1 MAAEGR
7 FFDGLLRTSAKEEKI
22 PEESGKIKKAGSQ
35 EGGDGIRETENGG
48 AGGRMAGG
56 VETMGKAVELRD
68 VEIALLRPY
77 ERNAKQHSK
86 EQVEKIGRS
95 IREMGFLSP
104 CLIDQDLNV
113 IAGHGRIMAAKE
125 IGWESVPCVFIEGL
139 TEEQR
144 KAYIL
149 ADNRLTE
156 LGEWDM
162 DMVQEELAALA
173 DADFDISITG
183 FDPDLRFDD
192 SMAGI
197 TDDGWTETDSAQ
209 AEEPRSRI
217 GDIYQLG
224 NHRLMCGDS
233 TDTEMVAELMAGQK
247 ADLMVTDPPYNI
259 GLGGDESGAAQSTDE
274 MASRRKR
281 QEDGAF
287 LLNDNLGEKEFIE
300 FLTKAMSNAKAA
312 LKDGGAF
319 YVWYAT
325 RTTEQFLEGMRR
337 AGLDVKQILIWVKS
351 HFTLGRQDYQWQHEP
366 CLYGWKEGAGHYFLD
381 SRKQSTVVEDLQPDL
396 SHMKKAEMEQLL
408 REIYAEETATDVIH
422 EAKPNVSELHPT
434 MKPLKLIARQIRN
447 SSKPGET
454 VLDLFGGS
462 GTTLIACEQMDRK
475 CCMMEFDPHY
485 ADVIV
490 DRWENLTGLK
500 ALKINS
506 YTAGGGYLK
515 TA

>member
-7 FFDGLLRTSAKEEKI
+7 FFDGLLRTSEEVKKI
-22 PEESGKIKKAGSQ
+22 PESSG
-35 EGGDGIRETENGG
+35 DF
-48 AGGRMAGG
+48 GG
-56 VETMGKAVELRD
+56 VETMGKAVELRE
-68 VEIALLRPY
+68 VEIAALKPY

-95 IREMGFLSP
+95 IRELGFLSP

-113 IAGHGRIMAAKE
+113 IAGHGRIMAARE

-139 TEEQR
+139 TEEER

-162 DMVQEELAALA
+162 DMVQQELAALA
-173 DADFDISITG
+173 DADFDIGITG

-192 SMAGI
+192 SMGQI
-197 TDDGWTETDSAQ
+197 TDDGWTAAEVQT

-233 TDTEMVAELMAGQK
+233 TDPEMVAALMNGEK

-259 GLGGDESGAAQSTDE
+259 GLGGDESGNAQSTDE
-274 MASRRKR
+274 KASHRKH

-287 LLNDNLGEKEFIE
+287 LLNDNLGEKEFVE
-300 FLTKAMSNAKAA
+300 FLTKAMVNGKDA
-312 LKDGGAF
+312 LREGGAF

-325 RTTEQFLEGMRR
+325 RTTEQFLEGMRK
-337 AGLDVKQILIWVKS
+337 AGLEVRQILIWVKG

-366 CLYGWKEGAGHYFLD
+366 CLYGWKDGAAHYFLD
-381 SRKQSTVVEDLQPDL
+381 NRKQSTVIEDLMPDL
-396 SHMKKAEMEQLL
+396 AHMKKAEMEALL
-408 REIYAEETATDVIH
+408 REIYAEETATDVIR
-422 EAKPNVSELHPT
+422 EAKPNISELHPT

-447 SSKPGET
+447 SSQPGET

-462 GTTLIACEQMDRK
+462 GTTLIACEQMNRQ
-475 CCMMEFDPHY
+475 CMMMEYDPHY

-490 DRWENLTGLK
+490 DRWEKMTGLK
-500 ALKINS
+500 ALKVNG

>member
-1 MAAEGR
+1 
-7 FFDGLLRTSAKEEKI
+7 
-22 PEESGKIKKAGSQ
+22 
-35 EGGDGIRETENGG
+35 
-48 AGGRMAGG
+48 
-56 VETMGKAVELRD
+56 MGKAVELRE
-68 VEIALLRPY
+68 VEIAALKPY

-95 IREMGFLSP
+95 IRELGFLSP
-104 CLIDQDLNV
+104 CLIDQELNV

-125 IGWESVPCVFIEGL
+125 IGLTAVPCVFVEGL

-144 KAYIL
+144 RAYII

-162 DMVQEELAALA
+162 ERVQQELADLA
-173 DADFDISITG
+173 DADFDISLTG

-192 SMAGI
+192 SMGAI
-197 TDDGWTETDSAQ
+197 QDDGWTETEPDA
-209 AEEPRSRI
+209 AEKPRSRV

-233 TDTEMVAELMAGQK
+233 TDPEMVAALMNGEK

-274 MASRRKR
+274 LAKRRKH

-287 LLNDNLGEKEFIE
+287 LLNDNLGEKEFVE
-300 FLTKAMSNAKAA
+300 FMGKAMTNGKDA
-312 LKDGGAF
+312 LREGGAF

-325 RTTEQFLEGMRR
+325 RTTEQFLQGMRM
-337 AGLDVKQILIWVKS
+337 AGLEVKQILIWVKG

-366 CLYGWKEGAGHYFLD
+366 CLYGWKDGAAHYFLD
-381 SRKQSTVVEDLQPDL
+381 NRKQSTVIEDLMPDL
-396 SHMKKAEMEQLL
+396 NHMKKDEMAQLL
-408 REIYAEETATDVIH
+408 REIYAEEIATDVIR
-422 EAKPNVSELHPT
+422 ESKPNVSELHPT

-447 SSKPGET
+447 SSREGEA

-462 GTTLIACEQMDRK
+462 GTTLIACEQMNRR
-475 CCMMEFDPHY
+475 CFMMEFDPHY

-490 DRWENLTGLK
+490 DRWEKMTGKK
-500 ALKINS
+500 AVLVES
-506 YTAGGGYLK
+506 YTHGGGYSN
-515 TA
+515 AA

>member
-1 MAAEGR
+1 
-7 FFDGLLRTSAKEEKI
+7 
-22 PEESGKIKKAGSQ
+22 
-35 EGGDGIRETENGG
+35 
-48 AGGRMAGG
+48 
-56 VETMGKAVELRD
+56 MGKAVELRE
-68 VEIALLRPY
+68 VEIAALKPY

-95 IREMGFLSP
+95 IRELGFLSP
-104 CLIDQDLNV
+104 CLIDQELNV

-125 IGWESVPCVFIEGL
+125 IGLTAVPCVFVEGL
-139 TEEQR
+139 TEDQR
-144 KAYIL
+144 RAYIL

-162 DMVQEELAALA
+162 ERVQQELADLA
-173 DADFDISITG
+173 DADFDISLTG

-192 SMAGI
+192 SMGAI
-197 TDDGWTETDSAQ
+197 QDDGWTETEPDA
-209 AEEPRSRI
+209 AEEPRSRV

-233 TDTEMVAELMAGQK
+233 TDPQMVAALMNGQM

-274 MASRRKR
+274 LAKRRKR

-287 LLNDNLGEKEFIE
+287 LMNDNLGEKEFVE
-300 FLTKAMSNAKAA
+300 FLGKAMTNGKDA
-312 LKDGGAF
+312 LREGGAF

-325 RTTEQFLEGMRR
+325 RTTEQFLQGLRM
-337 AGLDVKQILIWVKS
+337 AGLEVKQILIWVKG

-366 CLYGWKEGAGHYFLD
+366 CLYGWKDGAAHYFLD
-381 SRKQSTVVEDLQPDL
+381 NRKQSTVIEDLMPDL
-396 SHMKKAEMEQLL
+396 AHMKKDEMAQLL
-408 REIYAEETATDVIH
+408 REIYAEEIATDVIR
-422 EAKPNVSELHPT
+422 ESKPNVSELHPT

-447 SSKPGET
+447 SSREGEA

-462 GTTLIACEQMDRK
+462 GTTLIACEQMNRR
-475 CCMMEFDPHY
+475 CFMMEFDPHY

-490 DRWENLTGLK
+490 DRWEALTGLK
-500 ALKINS
+500 ALKING
-506 YTAGGGYLK
+506 YNIGGGYSV
-515 TA
+515 AA

>member
-1 MAAEGR
+1 
-7 FFDGLLRTSAKEEKI
+7 
-22 PEESGKIKKAGSQ
+22 
-35 EGGDGIRETENGG
+35 
-48 AGGRMAGG
+48 
-56 VETMGKAVELRD
+56 MGKAVELRE
-68 VEIALLRPY
+68 VEIAALKPY

-95 IREMGFLSP
+95 IQELGFLSP
-104 CLIDQDLNV
+104 CLIDQELNV

-125 IGWESVPCVFIEGL
+125 IGMTAVPCVFVEGL

-144 KAYIL
+144 RAYIL

-162 DMVQEELAALA
+162 ERVQQELADLA
-173 DADFDISITG
+173 DADFDISLTG

-192 SMAGI
+192 SMGAI
-197 TDDGWTETDSAQ
+197 QDDGWTETEPDAT
-209 AEEPRSRI
+209 EEPRSHV

-233 TDTEMVAELMAGQK
+233 TDPQMVAALMAGQK

-274 MASRRKR
+274 LAKRRKH
-281 QEDGAF
+281 QDDGAF
-287 LLNDNLGEKEFIE
+287 LLNDNLGEKEFVE
-300 FLTKAMSNAKAA
+300 FLGKAMTNGKDA
-312 LKDGGAF
+312 LREGGAF

-325 RTTEQFLEGMRR
+325 RTTEQFLQGLRM
-337 AGLDVKQILIWVKS
+337 AGLEVKQILIWVKG

-366 CLYGWKEGAGHYFLD
+366 CLYGWKEGAAHYFLD
-381 SRKQSTVVEDLQPDL
+381 NRKQSTVIEDLMPDL
-396 SHMKKAEMEQLL
+396 AHMKKDEMAQLL
-408 REIYAEETATDVIH
+408 REIYAEEIETDVIR
-422 EAKPNVSELHPT
+422 ESKPNVSELHPT

-447 SSKPGET
+447 SSREGEA

-462 GTTLIACEQMDRK
+462 GTTLIACEQMNRR
-475 CCMMEFDPHY
+475 CFMMEFDPHY

-490 DRWENLTGLK
+490 DRWEAMTGLK
-500 ALKINS
+500 ALKINGYS
-506 YTAGGGYLK
+506 NGGGY
-515 TA
+515 TVAA

>member
-1 MAAEGR
+1 
-7 FFDGLLRTSAKEEKI
+7 
-22 PEESGKIKKAGSQ
+22 
-35 EGGDGIRETENGG
+35 
-48 AGGRMAGG
+48 
-56 VETMGKAVELRD
+56 MGKAVELRE
-68 VEIALLRPY
+68 VEIAALKPY

-95 IREMGFLSP
+95 IRELGFLSP
-104 CLIDQDLNV
+104 CLIDQELNV

-125 IGWESVPCVFIEGL
+125 IGMTAVPCVFVEGL

-144 KAYIL
+144 RAYIL

-162 DMVQEELAALA
+162 ERVQQELADLA
-173 DADFDISITG
+173 DADFDISLTG

-192 SMAGI
+192 SMGAI
-197 TDDGWTETDSAQ
+197 QDDGWTETEPDA
-209 AEEPRSRI
+209 AEEPRSRV

-233 TDTEMVAELMAGQK
+233 TDPEMVAALMNGQL

-274 MASRRKR
+274 LAKRRKH

-287 LLNDNLGEKEFIE
+287 LLNDNLGEKEFVE
-300 FLTKAMSNAKAA
+300 FLGKAMTNGKDA
-312 LKDGGAF
+312 LREGGAF

-325 RTTEQFLEGMRR
+325 RTTEQFLQGLKK
-337 AGLDVKQILIWVKS
+337 AGLEVKQILIWVKG

-366 CLYGWKEGAGHYFLD
+366 CLYGWKDGAAHYFLD
-381 SRKQSTVVEDLQPDL
+381 NRKQSTVIEDLMPDL
-396 SHMKKAEMEQLL
+396 AHMKKDEMAQLL
-408 REIYAEETATDVIH
+408 REIYAEEIATDVIR
-422 EAKPNVSELHPT
+422 ESKPNVSELHPT

-447 SSKPGET
+447 SSREGEA

-462 GTTLIACEQMDRK
+462 GTTLIACEQMNRR
-475 CCMMEFDPHY
+475 CFMMEFDPHY

-490 DRWENLTGLK
+490 ARWEALTGLK
-500 ALKINS
+500 ALKING
-506 YTAGGGYLK
+506 YNAGGGYSV
-515 TA
+515 AA